1 MIELGNSIIEAQ
13 VAYSELNEVEQE
25 EWDTYVF
32 DGEVEDDGS
41 PCLTLV
47 RYFSTATATYT
58 YWSDGSKQIDR
69 KTS

>member
-1 MIELGNSIIEAQ
+1 MTELGASIIEAQ
-13 VAYSELNEVEQE
+13 VAYSELSESEQE

-47 RYFSTATATYT
+47 RYFSTTTATYT
-58 YWSDGSKQIDR
+58 YWSDGSTHIDR
-69 KTS
+69 KTA